1 LIIRAIFESKEGKCS
16 IDEIESCINENKCHL
31 SFSKD
36 LKVNHIIKERF
47 YLFVVFHKVLNKQ
60 FYLKDK
66 ILDSFKKV
74 AFFEEV
80 SNSKWKIDEEKFK
93 KAEIH
98 RLLLETN

>member
-1 LIIRAIFESKEGKCS
+1 
-16 IDEIESCINENKCHL
+16 
-31 SFSKD
+31 
-36 LKVNHIIKERF
+36 
-47 YLFVVFHKVLNKQ
+47 VFHKVLNKQ